1 LARAGMSFFGF
12 GKKDNLEDE
21 LFNLKFASK
30 QQILKSPRTDFV
42 Q

>member
-1 LARAGMSFFGF
+1 MSFFGF

-30 QQILKSPRTDFV
+30 QQFLTSALHADFI
-42 Q
+42 